1 MTYDPNSPAEIR
13 ARAMA
18 DARRA
23 EREAKRAAERASQPD
38 PVAKVSDHGPD
49 LDEPCPDPSAPDA
62 AAQLYGALYRR
73 MWRLAMRAAS
83 TNQDIVSAFSV
94 ARLAAGVGKVAPP
107 PKEYRLPMASLLP
120 PQGASDAKPTGGDA

>member
-1 MTYDPNSPAEIR
+1 MPSLTPEERIARDVAL
-13 ARAMA
+13 ARA
-18 DARRA
+18 AR
-23 EREAKRAAERASQPD
+23 EDRAARAGAVD
-38 PVAKVSDHGPD
+38 NGPD

-120 PQGASDAKPTGGDA
+120 PQGAKETKVDGGGDAQGG